1 MKNRRGDKHYE
12 PRHGGTRTD
21 NLRETAA
28 RAGSAV
34 PIATGIVVSLVTG
47 ALFRDDVIRTA
58 HRVLTDHPAHL
69 VLAGWAFVAVLAGV
83 AAGCLSAAARA
94 SSPATRVTL
103 LTAAALTA
111 PVVLWFLPTRQ
122 DKDPFPGGDSA
133 FVTGGQTAWLAVLVA
148 GFMIVFEVP
157 RHLRIWGALAI
168 AVVSIVSV
176 ITAAALAH

>member
-47 ALFRDDVIRTA
+47 ALFRDDVIRAA
-58 HRVLTDHPAHL
+58 HRVLGDRPAHL
-69 VLAGWAFVAVLAGV
+69 VPAGWAFVA
-83 AAGCLSAAARA
+83 
-94 SSPATRVTL
+94 
-103 LTAAALTA
+103 
-111 PVVLWFLPTRQ
+111 
-122 DKDPFPGGDSA
+122 
-133 FVTGGQTAWLAVLVA
+133 
-148 GFMIVFEVP
+148 IVFEVP